1 MKRSIL
7 YELKKWKEDSR
18 HKPLLI
24 RGARQVGKTYIIRKL
39 GQEFQNYVEVNFELY
54 PEAKKIFD
62 HDLDPERIIR
72 DLSAFTRKKITPG
85 VSLLFFDEIQEAAG
99 AISALRYFYEMLPQL
114 HVIAAGSLLDF
125 ELENIG
131 LPVGRVAS
139 IYMYPLSFMEFL
151 AAKNEGLL
159 IETIFE
165 HDASRELNEALH
177 NKLLLLLGEYMTVG
191 GMPEAVAGFVEN
203 PDLNRCFKI
212 HRTIIDAFR
221 QDFHKYAKKYQVKYV
236 ELLFNSVPG
245 FLGKKFKFSNIPGEY
260 RKRELMPALEL
271 LVKAGVAA
279 RIIHSSGQGVPLAA
293 AAKED
298 VFKVLF
304 LDIALSQSVL
314 GGDTASWLLD
324 PGINFINKGG
334 LTEAFVGQELLAYST
349 PDQKSDLFYW
359 QREERASNAEL
370 DYLIRKNDIIV
381 PIEVKSG
388 AAGHLKSLRLF
399 LDEREKSPYG
409 VRFSVSNFFRDNDIH
424 TYPLYAV
431 AKLVSPE
438 SSLIRSL
445 L

>member
-1 MKRSIL
+1 M
-7 YELKKWKEDSR
+7 
-18 HKPLLI
+18 
-24 RGARQVGKTYIIRKL
+24 
-39 GQEFQNYVEVNFELY
+39 
-54 PEAKKIFD
+54 
-62 HDLDPERIIR
+62 
-72 DLSAFTRKKITPG
+72 
-85 VSLLFFDEIQEAAG
+85 
-99 AISALRYFYEMLPQL
+99 
-114 HVIAAGSLLDF
+114 
-125 ELENIG
+125 
-131 LPVGRVAS
+131 
-139 IYMYPLSFMEFL
+139 
-151 AAKNEGLL
+151 
-159 IETIFE
+159 
-165 HDASRELNEALH
+165 
-177 NKLLLLLGEYMTVG
+177 LLGEYMTVG

-293 AAKED
+293 ATKED
-298 VFKVLF
+298 VYKVLF

-399 LDEREKSPYG
+399 LDEREKSPFG
-409 VRFSVSNFFRDNDIH
+409 VRFSVSNFFIDNDIH

>member
-7 YELKKWKEDSR
+7 HELKKWKEDSR

-24 RGARQVGKTYIIRKL
+24 RGARQVGKTYIIRQL

-85 VSLLFFDEIQEAAG
+85 VSLLFLDEIQEAPG

-159 IETIFE
+159 IETIFD

-191 GMPEAVAGFVEN
+191 GMPEAVACFVEN

-212 HRTIIDAFR
+212 QRTIIDAFR

-236 ELLFNSVPG
+236 ELLFNSIPG
-245 FLGKKFKFSNIPGEY
+245 FLGKKFKFSNIPGEF

-279 RIIHSSGQGVPLAA
+279 RIIHSGGQGIPLAA
-293 AAKED
+293 SAKED

-314 GGDTASWLLD
+314 GSDTASWLLD

-388 AAGHLKSLRLF
+388 AAGHLKSLRFF

-409 VRFSVSNFFRDNDIH
+409 VRFSISNFFRDNDIH

-438 SSLIRSL
+438 SSLIQSL

>member
-7 YELKKWKEDSR
+7 HELKKWKEDSR

-24 RGARQVGKTYIIRKL
+24 RGARQVGKTYIIRQL

-72 DLSAFTRKKITPG
+72 DLSAFTRRKITPG
-85 VSLLFFDEIQEAAG
+85 VSLLFLDEIQEAPG

-159 IETIFE
+159 IETIFD
-165 HDASRELNEALH
+165 HDESRELNEALH

-203 PDLNRCFKI
+203 SDLNRCFKI
-212 HRTIIDAFR
+212 QRTIIDAFR

-236 ELLFNSVPG
+236 ELLFNSIPG
-245 FLGKKFKFSNIPGEY
+245 FLGKKFKFSNIPGEF

-314 GGDTASWLLD
+314 GSDTASWLLD

-409 VRFSVSNFFRDNDIH
+409 VRFSVSNFFRDNDIY

>member
-1 MKRSIL
+1 MKRTVL
-7 YELKKWKEDSR
+7 HELKKWKEEPR

-24 RGARQVGKTYIIRKL
+24 RGARQVGKTYIIRQL

-54 PEAKKIFD
+54 PEAKKIFE
-62 HDLDPERIIR
+62 HDLDPERITR
-72 DLSAFTRKKITPG
+72 DLSAFTRKKIIPG
-85 VSLLFFDEIQEAAG
+85 VSLLFLDEIQEAPV
-99 AISALRYFYEMLPQL
+99 AINALRYFYEMLPQL

-139 IYMYPLSFMEFL
+139 IYMHPLSFMEFL

-159 IETIFE
+159 IETIID
-165 HDASRELNEALH
+165 HDESRELNEALH

-191 GMPEAVAGFVEN
+191 GMPEAVACFVEN
-203 PDLNRCFKI
+203 SDINRCFKI

-236 ELLFNSVPG
+236 ELLFNSIPG

-314 GGDTASWLLD
+314 GSDTASWLLE

-399 LDEREKSPYG
+399 LDERGKSAYG
-409 VRFSVSNFFRDNDIH
+409 VRFSVSNFFIDNDIH

-431 AKLVSPE
+431 AKLVAPE

>member
-1 MKRSIL
+1 
-7 YELKKWKEDSR
+7 
-18 HKPLLI
+18 
-24 RGARQVGKTYIIRKL
+24 
-39 GQEFQNYVEVNFELY
+39 
-54 PEAKKIFD
+54 
-62 HDLDPERIIR
+62 
-72 DLSAFTRKKITPG
+72 
-85 VSLLFFDEIQEAAG
+85 LFLDEIQEAPV
-99 AISALRYFYEMLPQL
+99 AINALRYFYEMLPQL

-139 IYMYPLSFMEFL
+139 IYMHPLSFMEFL
-151 AAKNEGLL
+151 AAKNESLL
-159 IETIFE
+159 IETIID
-165 HDASRELNEALH
+165 HDESRELNEALH

-191 GMPEAVAGFVEN
+191 GMPEAVACFVEN
-203 PDLNRCFKI
+203 SDINRCFKI

-236 ELLFNSVPG
+236 ELLFNSIPG

-314 GGDTASWLLD
+314 GSDTASWLLD

-334 LTEAFVGQELLAYST
+334 LTEAFVGQELLAYSM

-370 DYLIRKNDIIV
+370 DYLIRKNDIII

-388 AAGHLKSLRLF
+388 SAGHLKSLRLF
-399 LDEREKSPYG
+399 LDEHGKSAYG
-409 VRFSVSNFFRDNDIH
+409 VRFSVSNFFIDNDIH